1 MKHLFVLLLG
11 LAFFCFAA
19 FAEDGELIVSD
30 DFERSESQEEKDEP
44 GNGWETNSASRAGGN
59 KQVDLKDGAM
69 HIFIHETADHGVSV
83 KHAAEF
89 TNGTVSLRFKLEDP
103 KDDLGLNFADSEYK
117 AVHAGHLF
125 AVRIKPTSVAIQDL
139 KTGRMDKEMREAR
152 QNGTVTPEQNKL
164 VKSKEKSFPAEVS
177 VGEWHTVRVDVDDD
191 LLKVSIDGAGI
202 GSFQSEGFVHP
213 TKRHLRLAVHRNAVV
228 DDLKIWK
235 R

>member
-1 MKHLFVLLLG
+1 MARLLTWLLG
-11 LAFFCFAA
+11 FAFLISSAS
-19 FAEDGELIVSD
+19 AEDGELVFSD

-59 KQVDLKDGAM
+59 KQVDLKEGAM

-89 TNGTVSLRFKLEDP
+89 TNGTVSLRFKLEDA
-103 KDDLGLNFADSEYK
+103 KDDLGLNFADLQYK

-125 AVRIKPTSVAIQDL
+125 AVRIKPTSVTIQDL
-139 KTGRMDKEMREAR
+139 KTGRMDKKMREAR
-152 QNGTVTPEQNKL
+152 QNGTETPEQKKL
-164 VKSKEKSFPAEVS
+164 VKTKEKAFPAEIS
-177 VGEWHTVRVDVDDD
+177 VGEWHTVKVEVDED
-191 LLKVSIDGAGI
+191 LLKVSIDGEEI
-202 GSFQSEGFVHP
+202 GSFQSEGFAHP